1 MSRRGNLAIVVA
13 LALTVTVIVSLAGA
27 QSEKRTFRIGMFA
40 AGVNPRPYTF
50 AYEERLRELGYIEG
64 RNLVIEWRQAQKA
77 EHAAEIAAELV
88 RLKVDAILAF
98 GAELS
103 LRAAREATRAV
114 PIVMVALN
122 YDPVTKGYIASLS
135 RPGGN
140 VTGIFYQQPEQDAKR
155 LELLREVFPKAK
167 RFAVWSDEFVGD
179 QVKALQAAARMLDL
193 QLQIVELRPPYDLD
207 KAFLAVKQGGAAGFV
222 VVGGPI
228 ATRERARVADLA
240 LKHRIPAIG
249 PAAHDGLLLGYG
261 ARLAPILRRAAEMT
275 DKILK
280 GAQPAELPVEQ
291 PTQFELIVN
300 LKSAKALGVRIPQSL
315 LSRADRII
323 E

>member
-1 MSRRGNLAIVVA
+1 VSRRGNLAIVVA

-50 AYEERLRELGYIEG
+50 AYEERLRELGLHRRPEP
-64 RNLVIEWRQAQKA
+64 RDRMAQKA

-140 VTGIFYQQPEQDAKR
+140 VTGIFCQQPEQDAKR